1 MSRPG
6 DTGHRRRLDVLGQDF
21 FPAYVVWELTLRC
34 DHACTHCGSRA
45 GVARDHELST
55 EEALR
60 VAGELADLGAREVV
74 LIGGEAYLH
83 DGFLDVVRALRAR
96 GVVPAMTTGGRG
108 VTAELARA
116 MRDAGISHVSVSID
130 GLEPTHDRMR
140 NLRGSWAAGMAALGH
155 LRDAGITIASNIN
168 LNRLN
173 HRDLEPLYEVL
184 RDRGVASWQVQLT
197 SPLGRAADR
206 VDLIFQPWDLLD
218 VVPRIAALKQR
229 ARGDGV
235 LLMPGNNLGYFGPE
249 EATLRSLRAGD
260 RDHWRGCQAGKFVM
274 GIESDGAVKGCPS
287 LQTAHYVGGNLR
299 DRDLAAIWRAESP
312 LGFNRARTVDDLWGF
327 CRTCD
332 FAEPCLGGCSFTA
345 HAILGRP
352 GNNPYCHYRAR
363 TLAKRGQRER
373 LVPAEAAAGDP
384 FDNGTFEIVV
394 EALDAPDPA
403 AARDGDEL
411 VQITRRPAR
420 MRPVAPG

>member
-1 MSRPG
+1 MSAAREG
-6 DTGHRRRLDVLGQDF
+6 GHRRRLDVAGQDF

-45 GVARDHELST
+45 GVARDDELTT
-55 EEALR
+55 EEAVR

-96 GVVPAMTTGGRG
+96 GVTPAMTTGGRG
-108 VTAELARA
+108 ITAELARA
-116 MRDAGISHVSVSID
+116 MAEAGVSHVSVSID

-140 NLRGSWAAGMAALGH
+140 NLRGSFAAGMAALEH
-155 LRDAGITIASNIN
+155 LRAAGIKIASNIN

-184 RDRGVASWQVQLT
+184 RARGVTSWQVQLT

-206 VDLIFQPWDLLD
+206 VELIFQPWDLLD
-218 VVPRIAALKQR
+218 VVPRIAALKAR
-229 ARGDGV
+229 ARADGV
-235 LLMPGNNLGYFGPE
+235 LIMPGNNLGYFGPE

-287 LQTAHYVGGNLR
+287 LQTSHYVGGNVR
-299 DRDLAAIWRAESP
+299 ARPLAELWRADSP
-312 LGFNRARTVDDLWGF
+312 LGFNRARTVEDLWGF

-332 FAEPCLGGCSFTA
+332 FADPCLGGCSFTA

-363 TLAKRGQRER
+363 TLAKQGLRER
-373 LVPAEAAAGDP
+373 LVPAAAAPGTP
-384 FDNGTFEIVV
+384 FDNGTFDLVV
-394 EALDAPDPA
+394 EPLDAADPT
-403 AARDGDEL
+403 AARAPDEL
-411 VQITRRPAR
+411 VQITRRPLRQAR
-420 MRPVAPG
+420 